1 MEYIITNNEM
11 KYIVKVIKSQVNTNF
26 IGKTTKRF

>member
-11 KYIVKVIKSQVNTNF
+11 KYIVKVIKSHVNSNF
-26 IGKTTKRF
+26 IEKTTKRF